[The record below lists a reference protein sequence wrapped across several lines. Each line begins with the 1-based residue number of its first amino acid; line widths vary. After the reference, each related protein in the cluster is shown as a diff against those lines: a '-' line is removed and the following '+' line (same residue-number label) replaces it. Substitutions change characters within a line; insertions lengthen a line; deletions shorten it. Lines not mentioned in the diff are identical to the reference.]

1 MIPTIDILS
10 NELTEDTHPSNTYR
24 AVLVGDTVDR
34 IDGYTDGLNAIKQ
47 TIYFILNTERYQFPI
62 YSWDFGVELLDLYGQ
77 PMPYVMSE
85 IPRRV
90 TEALMQDDR
99 IIDVKDFEFEINKNM
114 LHTTFNVITNI
125 GTLPTEL
132 EVTI

>member
-1 MIPTIDILS
+1 MIPTIDILL
-10 NELTEDTHPSNTYR
+10 NELTEDTHHSNTYR
-24 AVLVGDTVDR
+24 AVRVGDRVER

-85 IPRRV
+85 VPRRV
-90 TEALMQDDR
+90 TEALTQDDR
-99 IIDVKDFEFEINKNM
+99 IVEVKDFEFEINKHI
-114 LHTTFNVITNI
+114 LHTTFNVVTNI